1 VNELTMQDL
10 LDKLRELD
18 ELTILELLDVTSEE
32 LVMDL
37 QDRIVEKF
45 DQLVEYFGDDL
56 DEEN

>member
-1 VNELTMQDL
+1 MNELTMQDL

-56 DEEN
+56 DQED

>member
-56 DEEN
+56 DQEE

>member
-1 VNELTMQDL
+1 MQDL

-56 DEEN
+56 DQEE